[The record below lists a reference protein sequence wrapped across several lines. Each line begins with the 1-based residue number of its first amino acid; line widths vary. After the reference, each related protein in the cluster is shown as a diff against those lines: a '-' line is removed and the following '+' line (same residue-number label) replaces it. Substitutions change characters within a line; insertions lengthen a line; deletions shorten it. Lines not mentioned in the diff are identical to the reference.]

1 MKKLNKTKVTLLIV
15 VVMLLF
21 AVLIN
26 LNFSNKIKEQQKQ
39 IDNLTDTL
47 IDRENQYKLLQ
58 DEYNSVLQDNAYLE
72 GQVEELNKWR
82 ELGTFRITC
91 YWLGED
97 DYGDLTSTGTKAQEN
112 HTIAVDPNVI
122 PYGSIILIDGNEY
135 IAEDCGGAVKN
146 NVIDVW
152 VRHKS
157 NSFGVKYTKV
167 YIKEE

>member
-1 MKKLNKTKVTLLIV
+1 MKKLNKTKVTLLLV
-15 VVMLLF
+15 VIILFF

-47 IDRENQYKLLQ
+47 IEKENQYKLLQ
-58 DEYNSVLQDNAYLE
+58 DEYSSVLQDNAYLE
-72 GQVEELNKWR
+72 GQVDELSKWR

-91 YWLGED
+91 YWMGED
-97 DYGDLTSTGTKAQEN
+97 KYGDLTSTGTKAQIN

-122 PYGSIILIDGNEY
+122 PYGSIILIDGKEY
-135 IAEDCGGAVKN
+135 IAEDCGGAIKNNIIDIWVKN
-146 NVIDVW
+146 E
-152 VRHKS
+152 S

>member
-15 VVMLLF
+15 VVILLF

-26 LNFSNKIKEQQKQ
+26 LNFSTKIKEQQKQ

-47 IDRENQYKLLQ
+47 IEKEHQYKLLQ

-91 YWLGED
+91 YWWNED
-97 DYGDLTSTGTKAQEN
+97 EYGDMTSTGVKAQVN
-112 HTIAVDPNVI
+112 HTIAVDPKII
-122 PYGSIILIDGNEY
+122 PYGSEIMIDGKIY
-135 IAEDCGGAVKN
+135 VAEDCGAAVKN

-152 VRHKS
+152 VEHQS

-167 YIKEE
+167 YI